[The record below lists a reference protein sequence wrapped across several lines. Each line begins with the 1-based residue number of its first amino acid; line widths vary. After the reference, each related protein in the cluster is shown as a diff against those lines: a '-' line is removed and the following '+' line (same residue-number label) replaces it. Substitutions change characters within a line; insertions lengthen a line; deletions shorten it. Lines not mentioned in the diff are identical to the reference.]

1 VKGVMEESSPK
12 KQAEEIIVAIDN
24 DLSRVD
30 LQDPAIQT
38 EVNAKAN
45 AIVNTISKVISDV
58 DLEAAA
64 ARVETLKNERPGATL
79 EALSRKLIRDKCE
92 QTGKVGAV
100 TSGAAL
106 IPGVGTAA
114 ALTLGVAADIGAT
127 FKLHA
132 ELVLE
137 LAALYDYPLTEEEK
151 QRIVLLITGLSAG
164 TSTLTRKA
172 GQRAAAKI
180 AEKYALKSVVKFV
193 PVIGVVASAGTN
205 VLATYLIGQRADA
218 YFRLGPEAV
227 GSWTDSLRT
236 ISGIDERNIANI
248 LSNGSKATGTAIVS
262 GASRVGETGKAARGA
277 IAESTGKVAETVG
290 PALTTGAQSAGQAAN
305 KGLRAYVRWLV
316 RFWTSIFGFMGRL
329 IGLLWLVISFIPR
342 QIFFRK

>member
-1 VKGVMEESSPK
+1 
-12 KQAEEIIVAIDN
+12 
-24 DLSRVD
+24 
-30 LQDPAIQT
+30 
-38 EVNAKAN
+38 
-45 AIVNTISKVISDV
+45 
-58 DLEAAA
+58 
-64 ARVETLKNERPGATL
+64 
-79 EALSRKLIRDKCE
+79 
-92 QTGKVGAV
+92 
-100 TSGAAL
+100 
-106 IPGVGTAA
+106 
-114 ALTLGVAADIGAT
+114 
-127 FKLHA
+127 
-132 ELVLE
+132 
-137 LAALYDYPLTEEEK
+137 
-151 QRIVLLITGLSAG
+151 
-164 TSTLTRKA
+164 
-172 GQRAAAKI
+172 
-180 AEKYALKSVVKFV
+180 
-193 PVIGVVASAGTN
+193 
-205 VLATYLIGQRADA
+205 LATYLIGQRADA